1 MPTQLRLYT
10 INRDCLQQFAKEWKE
25 QVLPLRIEHGFEIH
39 RAWIIERSNQ
49 FAWIISYGG
58 SETWEAKERAYYA
71 SAERGAMEPNPARL
85 IARSEEYFLEDIL

>member
-10 INRDCLQQFAKEWKE
+10 INRDCLRQFAEEWKE
-25 QVLPLRIEHGFEIH
+25 KVLPLRIAHGFEIH
-39 RAWIIERSNQ
+39 RAWIIEGSNQ

-58 SETWEAKERAYYA
+58 SESWEAKERAYYA
-71 SAERGAMEPNPARL
+71 SAERSGMTPNPARL